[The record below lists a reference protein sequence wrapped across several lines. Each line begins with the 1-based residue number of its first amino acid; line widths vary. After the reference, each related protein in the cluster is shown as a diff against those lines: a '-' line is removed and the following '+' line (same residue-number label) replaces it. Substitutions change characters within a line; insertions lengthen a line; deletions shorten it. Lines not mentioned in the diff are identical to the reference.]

1 MESIES
7 SYFTPEETYL
17 FCLAEANDKY
27 RHGKSPISDA
37 EYDYL
42 ATQTAAHDITNY
54 IGTGLTLGLVLFYL
68 GHTQEDTYMTH
79 SRRNAIT
86 PNNEKPTPKPAPP
99 SVFEAV
105 LNDYQT
111 YKKEHWAGHAAPD
124 KVPYDMH
131 RRKQVRA
138 WDSDAKQ
145 MDYAVRVVDGKIL
158 IKADADEDPTTW
170 APEETAII
178 AGVYYFAMA
187 LDGFFTLMD
196 DASVHD
202 SLGNLLYEGDRVQAS
217 DGQVLIV
224 VFDSHW
230 RRWVLSTAPAVEWT
244 PATVSISANYAVV
257 TKRIGNI
264 YQG

>member
-1 MESIES
+1 
-7 SYFTPEETYL
+7 
-17 FCLAEANDKY
+17 
-27 RHGKSPISDA
+27 
-37 EYDYL
+37 
-42 ATQTAAHDITNY
+42 
-54 IGTGLTLGLVLFYL
+54 
-68 GHTQEDTYMTH
+68 
-79 SRRNAIT
+79 
-86 PNNEKPTPKPAPP
+86 
-99 SVFEAV
+99 
-105 LNDYQT
+105 
-111 YKKEHWAGHAAPD
+111 
-124 KVPYDMH
+124 VPYDMH